1 MPKTVSRTIRDIV
14 VDDVSSV
21 TISGPL
27 DDPTK
32 LIITAIAKL
41 FDDTTG
47 EEIEMLGFTVDD
59 MPPGQATALSNI
71 LKNDVVAAA
80 NAALQSRG
88 ASDVEIPPV

>member
-1 MPKTVSRTIRDIV
+1 MAKTVSRTIRDIV
-14 VDDVSSV
+14 VADVSSV
-21 TISGPL
+21 TIAGPL
-27 DDPTK
+27 DVPAE
-32 LIITAIAKL
+32 LIITAIATL

-47 EEIEMLGFTVDD
+47 DVIDTLGFTVEDLNT
-59 MPPGQATALSNI
+59 GQATALSNI